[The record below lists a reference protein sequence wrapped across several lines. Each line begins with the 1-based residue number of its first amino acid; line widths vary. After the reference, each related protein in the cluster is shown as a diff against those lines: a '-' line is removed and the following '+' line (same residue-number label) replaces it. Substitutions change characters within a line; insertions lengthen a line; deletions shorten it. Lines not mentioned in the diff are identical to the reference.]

1 MDDKAEPISCERQD
15 TFEEA
20 DEAEEEKD
28 MLIRQARVLY
38 PEIEQWVIEMT
49 VSAYV
54 KQKQQNPDI
63 DFRSL
68 NINEECNNDDV
79 CLSCGS

>member
-1 MDDKAEPISCERQD
+1 MDDKAEPILHD
-15 TFEEA
+15 TFEE

-38 PEIEQWVIEMT
+38 PEIEQWVIEMA

-68 NINEECNNDDV
+68 NINEECNNDEV

>member
-38 PEIEQWVIEMT
+38 PEIEQWVIEMA

-68 NINEECNNDDV
+68 NINEDCNNDEV